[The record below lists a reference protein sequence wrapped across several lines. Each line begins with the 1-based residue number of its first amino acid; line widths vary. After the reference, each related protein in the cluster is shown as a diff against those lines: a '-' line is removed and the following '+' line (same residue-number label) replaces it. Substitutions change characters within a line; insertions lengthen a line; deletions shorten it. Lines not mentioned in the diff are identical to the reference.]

1 MNKDLYGKQY
11 TIPQNHLNN
20 LKKYGSEKT
29 IQNILNSGNVSYSNL
44 KRIKNRMENGEKEKL
59 GGDMFYNWVNQTLN
73 SDRTGL
79 KNTKKSESL
88 VMNNRFIK
96 PHEKNSLHTMNRPSK
111 SHKKTIEKYDT
122 TVTESLKRINEI
134 MKKII

>member
-11 TIPQNHLNN
+11 KVPQNHLNN
-20 LKKYGSEKT
+20 LKKYDSEKT
-29 IQNILNSGNVSYSNL
+29 IANILSTGMISYSNMKKIL
-44 KRIKNRMENGEKEKL
+44 NRMENGEKETL
-59 GGDMFYNWVNQTLN
+59 GGDMFYNWIKQSLN
-73 SDRTGL
+73 SDRNSI

-88 VMNNRFIK
+88 VMNNRFLK
-96 PHEKNSLHTMNRPSK
+96 PHEKNSLHTMNRPTQ

-122 TVTESLKRINEI
+122 AITESLKRINEI